1 MPLDEVV
8 FLGEPISASALVY
21 ESVTWAVYYNN
32 TSPIRRG
39 DFLFSVALVSNRDF
53 EQGAVI
59 PDEVRAEAE
68 RILETF
74 GMDGP

>member
-32 TSPIRRG
+32 TAPIARG
-39 DFLFSVALVSNRDF
+39 NLLFSVALVSNRNF
-53 EQGAVI
+53 ERGAVV
-59 PDEVRAEAE
+59 PEEVWAEAN
-68 RILETF
+68 RIIETL
-74 GMDGP
+74 MLDGE